1 MQHRRCRTQHA
12 CAAAAMRHENTRTIR
27 LSIVLPGSMTDNAA
41 ATTDGAASKT
51 ADAAAAAAS
60 AEPEKEEWEIQRD
73 SHKQSADDAFRSR
86 DYATAI
92 AHYTSALSLD
102 PTNHILLSN
111 RSAAYLAN
119 GEKSK
124 ALSDARE
131 CIKANDAFTK
141 GYSRLAAAVMS
152 LGRWGEAKNAYGTVL
167 KREPENAAA
176 RKGMEDCR
184 TREVAANRAEM
195 DRMKKQKE
203 EKEAAEA
210 AAKAKAKQEEEEAKK
225 KAEEADAAASG
236 GADDGGDGDLLDDF
250 FADIEEAAPAKKK
263 QQEQDQSNDDGKER
277 NDDAK
282 EDVEKEEAPKKI
294 QIHLSDLGSSTDQIE
309 RLLAPNHEWKNLN
322 PYSVLACPHDV
333 PAELLSRRYKAL
345 SLLLHPDKC
354 PDAKAKDAFEYVR
367 RAMNTLTDEAKAKHT
382 RDLIDQGMKQ
392 GKREYTGSDPTEL
405 AKVQE
410 RAVMKIFAE
419 IERSRREVERRKR
432 AQEQRERDQE
442 DEEMRKLKAEAKF
455 NKSWKEDDRV
465 EKRIGNWRDFQ
476 GGGNK
481 KRKI

>member
-1 MQHRRCRTQHA
+1 
-12 CAAAAMRHENTRTIR
+12 
-27 LSIVLPGSMTDNAA
+27 MTDNAA
-41 ATTDGAASKT
+41 ADESNTDATTAASGAASAT
-51 ADAAAAAAS
+51 ATPTVEGKP

-86 DYATAI
+86 DYATSI
-92 AHYTSALSLD
+92 AHYTNALSLD

-141 GYSRLAAAVMS
+141 GYSRLAAAMFS
-152 LGRWGEAKNAYGTVL
+152 LRRWGEAKNAYGTVL
-167 KREPENAAA
+167 KREPENTAAK
-176 RKGMEDCR
+176 KGMEDCR
-184 TREVAANRAEM
+184 TREIAANRAEM

-210 AAKAKAKQEEEEAKK
+210 AAKAKAQQEEEEAKK
-225 KAEEADAAASG
+225 KAEETTGDADG
-236 GADDGGDGDLLDDF
+236 GGDGDLLDDF
-250 FADIEEAAPAKKK
+250 FADVEEAAPAKKK
-263 QQEQDQSNDDGKER
+263 QQEQDNDVKKSS
-277 NDDAK
+277 DDAK
-282 EDVEKEEAPKKI
+282 EEGEKEEAPKKI

-322 PYSVLACPHDV
+322 PYAVLACPHDV

-354 PDAKAKDAFEYVR
+354 PDARAKDAFEYVR

-410 RAVMKIFAE
+410 RAIMKIFAE

-455 NKSWKEDDRV
+455 NKSWKEEGRV

>member
-1 MQHRRCRTQHA
+1 
-12 CAAAAMRHENTRTIR
+12 MRHTTA
-27 LSIVLPGSMTDNAA
+27 MTTTTDQSTGVGGAVDTA
-41 ATTDGAASKT
+41 ATTNPSTEGE
-51 ADAAAAAAS
+51 S
-60 AEPEKEEWEIQRD
+60 APKSAQPEEEPEKEEWEVQRD

-86 DYATAI
+86 DYPSAI
-92 AHYTSALSLD
+92 VHYTNALSLD
-102 PTNHILLSN
+102 PSNHVLLSN
-111 RSAAYLAN
+111 RSAAHLAN

-131 CIKANDAFTK
+131 CIQTNDAFTK
-141 GYSRLAAAVMS
+141 GYSRLAAAMMS
-152 LGRWGEAKNAYGTVL
+152 LGRWGEAKKAYGTVL
-167 KREPENAAA
+167 KREPKNAAA
-176 RKGMEDCR
+176 KRGMEDCR

-195 DRMKKQKE
+195 EQLKKQRE

-210 AAKAKAKQEEEEAKK
+210 AAKAKAKQEEAKK
-225 KAEEADAAASG
+225 KAEETAAVASG

-250 FADIEEAAPAKKK
+250 FADVEEAAPVEKKK
-263 QQEQDQSNDDGKER
+263 HQGGGDDDNGEKND
-277 NDDAK
+277 NDAK
-282 EDVEKEEAPKKI
+282 EDTDQTEAPKKI

-309 RLLAPNHEWKNLN
+309 RLMAPNHEWRNLN
-322 PYSVLACPHDV
+322 PYYVLDCPHDV
-333 PAELLSRRYKAL
+333 PAELISRRYKAL

-354 PDAKAKDAFEYVR
+354 PDARAKDAFEYVR

-392 GKREYTGSDPTEL
+392 GKRDCAGSDPTEL
-405 AKVQE
+405 AKAQE

-432 AQEQRERDQE
+432 SQEQREREQE

-455 NKSWKEDDRV
+455 NKSWKEENRV

-476 GGGNK
+476 GGSPSGDTGK
-481 KRKI
+481 KRKM

>member
-1 MQHRRCRTQHA
+1 
-12 CAAAAMRHENTRTIR
+12 
-27 LSIVLPGSMTDNAA
+27 MTDNAA
-41 ATTDGAASKT
+41 PTTDGAATT
-51 ADAAAAAAS
+51 ATSGAAS
-60 AEPEKEEWEIQRD
+60 AATTPAVEDKPAKPEKEEWEIQRD
-73 SHKQSADDAFRSR
+73 SHKKSADDAFRSR

-92 AHYTSALSLD
+92 SHYTNALSLD

-131 CIKANDAFTK
+131 CIQTNDAFTK
-141 GYSRLAAAVMS
+141 GYSRLAAAMMS

-176 RKGMEDCR
+176 KKGMEDCR

-210 AAKAKAKQEEEEAKK
+210 AAKAKAKEEEEEAKK
-225 KAEEADAAASG
+225 KAEEAASA
-236 GADDGGDGDLLDDF
+236 ADDGGDGDLLDDF
-250 FADIEEAAPAKKK
+250 FADVEETSPAKKK
-263 QQEQDQSNDDGKER
+263 QQEQGSDGKSSDGAK
-277 NDDAK
+277 DDA
-282 EDVEKEEAPKKI
+282 EKEEETPKKI

-322 PYSVLACPHDV
+322 PYAVLACPHDV

-354 PDAKAKDAFEYVR
+354 PDARAKDAFEYVR

-392 GKREYTGSDPTEL
+392 GKREYTGSYPTEL
-405 AKVQE
+405 AKAQE

-455 NKSWKEDDRV
+455 NKSWKEEDRV

-481 KRKI
+481 KRKM

>member
-1 MQHRRCRTQHA
+1 
-12 CAAAAMRHENTRTIR
+12 
-27 LSIVLPGSMTDNAA
+27 MTTTTDQSTGVGGAVDTA
-41 ATTDGAASKT
+41 ATTNPSTEGE
-51 ADAAAAAAS
+51 S
-60 AEPEKEEWEIQRD
+60 APKSAQPEEEPEKEEWEVQRD

-86 DYATAI
+86 DYPSAI
-92 AHYTSALSLD
+92 VHYTNALSLD
-102 PTNHILLSN
+102 PSNHVLLSN
-111 RSAAYLAN
+111 RSAAHLAN

-131 CIKANDAFTK
+131 CIQTNDAFTK
-141 GYSRLAAAVMS
+141 GYSRLAAAMMS
-152 LGRWGEAKNAYGTVL
+152 LGRWGEAKKAYGTVL
-167 KREPENAAA
+167 KREPKNAAA
-176 RKGMEDCR
+176 KRGMEDCR

-195 DRMKKQKE
+195 EQLKKQRE

-210 AAKAKAKQEEEEAKK
+210 AAKAKAKQEEAKK
-225 KAEEADAAASG
+225 KAEETAAVASG

-250 FADIEEAAPAKKK
+250 FADVEEAAPVEKKK
-263 QQEQDQSNDDGKER
+263 HQGGGDDDNGEKND
-277 NDDAK
+277 NDAK
-282 EDVEKEEAPKKI
+282 EDTDQTEAPKKI

-309 RLLAPNHEWKNLN
+309 RLMAPNHEWRNLN
-322 PYSVLACPHDV
+322 PYYVLDCPHDV
-333 PAELLSRRYKAL
+333 PAELISRRYKAL

-354 PDAKAKDAFEYVR
+354 PDARAKDAFEYVR

-392 GKREYTGSDPTEL
+392 GKRDCAGSDPTEL
-405 AKVQE
+405 AKAQE

-432 AQEQRERDQE
+432 SQEQREREQE

-455 NKSWKEDDRV
+455 NKSWKEENRV

-476 GGGNK
+476 GGSPSGDTGK
-481 KRKI
+481 KRKM

>member
-1 MQHRRCRTQHA
+1 MLI
-12 CAAAAMRHENTRTIR
+12 RH
-27 LSIVLPGSMTDNAA
+27 SSMTDNAA
-41 ATTDGAASKT
+41 PTTDGAATT
-51 ADAAAAAAS
+51 ATSGAAS
-60 AEPEKEEWEIQRD
+60 AANTPAVEDKPAEPEKEEWEIQRD

-92 AHYTSALSLD
+92 SHYTNALSLD

-131 CIKANDAFTK
+131 CIQANDAFTK
-141 GYSRLAAAVMS
+141 GYSRLAAAMMS

-176 RKGMEDCR
+176 KKGMEDCR

-210 AAKAKAKQEEEEAKK
+210 AAKAKAKEEEEEAKK
-225 KAEEADAAASG
+225 KAEEAASA
-236 GADDGGDGDLLDDF
+236 ADDGDDGDLLDDF
-250 FADIEEAAPAKKK
+250 FADVEEAAPAKKK
-263 QQEQDQSNDDGKER
+263 QQEQGSDGKSSDGAK
-277 NDDAK
+277 DDA
-282 EDVEKEEAPKKI
+282 EKEEETPKKI

-322 PYSVLACPHDV
+322 PYAVLACPHDV

-354 PDAKAKDAFEYVR
+354 PDARAKDAFEYVR

-392 GKREYTGSDPTEL
+392 GKREYTGSYPTEL
-405 AKVQE
+405 AKAQE

-455 NKSWKEDDRV
+455 NKSWKEEDRV

-481 KRKI
+481 KRKM

>member
-1 MQHRRCRTQHA
+1 MSPFQQL
-12 CAAAAMRHENTRTIR
+12 RHTRTTA
-27 LSIVLPGSMTDNAA
+27 MATTTDQSTGVGGAVDTA
-41 ATTDGAASKT
+41 ATTNPSTEGE
-51 ADAAAAAAS
+51 S
-60 AEPEKEEWEIQRD
+60 APKSAQPEEEPEKEEWEVQRD

-86 DYATAI
+86 DYPSAI
-92 AHYTSALSLD
+92 VHYTNALSLD
-102 PTNHILLSN
+102 PSNHVLLSN
-111 RSAAYLAN
+111 RSAAHLAN

-131 CIKANDAFTK
+131 CIQANDAFTK
-141 GYSRLAAAVMS
+141 GYSRLAAAMMS
-152 LGRWGEAKNAYGTVL
+152 LGRWGEAKKAYGTVL
-167 KREPENAAA
+167 KREPKNAAA
-176 RKGMEDCR
+176 KRGMDDCR

-195 DRMKKQKE
+195 EQLKKQRE

-225 KAEEADAAASG
+225 KAEETAAVASG

-250 FADIEEAAPAKKK
+250 FADVEEAAPVEKKK
-263 QQEQDQSNDDGKER
+263 HQGGGDDDNGEKNDDP
-277 NDDAK
+277 K
-282 EDVEKEEAPKKI
+282 EDTDQTEAPKKI

-309 RLLAPNHEWKNLN
+309 RLMAPNHEWRNLN
-322 PYSVLACPHDV
+322 PYYVLDCPHDV
-333 PAELLSRRYKAL
+333 PAELISRRYKAL

-354 PDAKAKDAFEYVR
+354 PDARAKDAFEYVR

-392 GKREYTGSDPTEL
+392 GKRDCAGSDPTEL
-405 AKVQE
+405 AKAQE

-432 AQEQRERDQE
+432 SQEQREREQE

-455 NKSWKEDDRV
+455 NKSWKEENRV

-476 GGGNK
+476 GGSPSGDTGK
-481 KRKI
+481 KRKM

>member
-1 MQHRRCRTQHA
+1 MDT
-12 CAAAAMRHENTRTIR
+12 
-27 LSIVLPGSMTDNAA
+27 A
-41 ATTDGAASKT
+41 ATTNPSTEGE
-51 ADAAAAAAS
+51 S
-60 AEPEKEEWEIQRD
+60 APKSAQPEEEPETEEWEVQRD

-86 DYATAI
+86 DYPSAI
-92 AHYTSALSLD
+92 VHYTNALSLD
-102 PTNHILLSN
+102 PSNHVLLSN
-111 RSAAYLAN
+111 RSAAHLAN

-131 CIKANDAFTK
+131 CIQANDAFTK
-141 GYSRLAAAVMS
+141 GYSRLAAAMMS
-152 LGRWGEAKNAYGTVL
+152 LGRWGEAKKAYGTVL
-167 KREPENAAA
+167 KREPKNAAA
-176 RKGMEDCR
+176 KRGMEDCR

-195 DRMKKQKE
+195 EQLKKQRE

-210 AAKAKAKQEEEEAKK
+210 AAKAKAKAKQEEEEAKK
-225 KAEEADAAASG
+225 KAEETAAVASG

-250 FADIEEAAPAKKK
+250 FADVEEAAPRLVHKEVDDHEKKK
-263 QQEQDQSNDDGKER
+263 HQGGGDDDNGEKNDDP
-277 NDDAK
+277 K
-282 EDVEKEEAPKKI
+282 EDTDQTEAPKKI

-309 RLLAPNHEWKNLN
+309 RLMAPNHEWRNLN
-322 PYSVLACPHDV
+322 PYYVLDCPHDV
-333 PAELLSRRYKAL
+333 PAELISRRYKAL

-354 PDAKAKDAFEYVR
+354 PDARAKDAFEYVR

-392 GKREYTGSDPTEL
+392 GKRDCAGSDPTEL
-405 AKVQE
+405 AKAQE

-432 AQEQRERDQE
+432 SQEQREREQE

-455 NKSWKEDDRV
+455 NKSWKEENRV

-476 GGGNK
+476 GGSPSGDTGK
-481 KRKI
+481 KRKM